1 MSHPIFAMT
10 FLSECDYFSLVS
22 NWWLLQEF
30 EKIRNV
36 LQQLVE
42 KSIISFSRK
51 YIIHMN
57 CKHHLDISIRNINL
71 MLLMILCLMN
81 YFPSFL
87 GKFLLVVTQ
96 NASHTKLK
104 NQYLK
109 NDVLKLLLHLAE
121 NRSKSSFSLHLRKK
135 MYFCLTLSF
144 PRTFLRLI
152 VSPKCYLQFSPHF

>member
-57 CKHHLDISIRNINL
+57 CTHHLDISIRNINL
-71 MLLMILCLMN
+71 MLLMILCHMN

-121 NRSKSSFSLHLRKK
+121 NRSKSSFSLHLWKK